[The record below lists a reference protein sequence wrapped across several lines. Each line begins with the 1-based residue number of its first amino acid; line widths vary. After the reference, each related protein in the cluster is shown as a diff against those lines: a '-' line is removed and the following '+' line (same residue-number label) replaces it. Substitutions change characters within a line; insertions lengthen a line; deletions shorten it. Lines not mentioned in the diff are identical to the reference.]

1 MHQGAV
7 SYFYSILLRHEVVDE
22 AKIKQAREIELG
34 LEIDSDSWEEG
45 LENIHTCSIN
55 VRHNLI
61 QFKTLHRLYLSKV
74 KLHSI
79 FPEVS
84 PFCNRC
90 KVAEG
95 SLTHYGCALNY
106 RNMRKT
112 YLIVF
117 LKHSKRISNHVH
129 F

>member
-22 AKIKQAREIELG
+22 AKTKQAREIELG

-95 SLTHYGCALNY
+95 SLTHTLWLCPKLQE
-106 RNMRKT
+106 
-112 YLIVF
+112 YLENIF
-117 LKHSKRISNHVH
+117 DCFSKAFKKNVH